1 MDTKH
6 IYEDLR
12 GPLGDEAARCL
23 TRTFAE
29 VFTELHDSVT
39 REDFRILRE
48 SIDDNVSR
56 LDRALTGLAEA
67 QVRTESRVEELARAQ
82 ARTESRVEELAQAQ
96 ARTES
101 RVEELARAQ
110 ARTESRVEEL
120 AQAQARTEARVE
132 ELAQAQA
139 RTEARVEELAQA
151 QARTEVVVARL
162 LESQSQMQDAIRR
175 LTIRTDALI
184 GRTFELQFRDRIASY
199 LGLFMRRCR
208 LVDVGDL
215 IDTLEAH
222 LSQDEISDVLRSD
235 AVAIGIVN
243 GVTTH
248 VVVEVSSTADADD
261 VARVR
266 RWADMMA
273 RAGLPAI
280 GMVACESI
288 APECLELSD
297 EAGVRVWRN
306 GRLLEPGSAA

>member
-6 IYEDLR
+6 IFEELR

-29 VFTELHDSVT
+29 VFTELHESVT
-39 REDFRILRE
+39 RDDFRVLRE
-48 SIDDNVSR
+48 SIDSDVSR
-56 LDRALTGLAEA
+56 LDRALTSLAEA
-67 QVRTESRVEELARAQ
+67 QGRTEA
-82 ARTESRVEELAQAQ
+82 
-96 ARTES
+96 
-101 RVEELARAQ
+101 
-110 ARTESRVEEL
+110 RVEEL

-162 LESQSQMQDAIRR
+162 VESQAQMQDAIKR
-175 LTIRTDALI
+175 LTIRTDALV

-215 IDTLEAH
+215 IDSLEPR
-222 LSQDEISDVLRSD
+222 LSRDELADLLRAD
-235 AVAIGIVN
+235 AIAIGVVN

-248 VVVEVSSTADADD
+248 VVVEVSATADADD
-261 VARVR
+261 VTRVR
-266 RWADMMA
+266 RWADLMG
-273 RAGLPAI
+273 RAGLPTV
-280 GMVACESI
+280 GLVACETI
-288 APECLELSD
+288 APECMELSD

-306 GRLLEPGSAA
+306 GLLIEPGSAA

>member
-67 QVRTESRVEELARAQ
+67 QVRTESRVEELAR
-82 ARTESRVEELAQAQ
+82 
-96 ARTES
+96 
-101 RVEELARAQ
+101 
-110 ARTESRVEEL
+110 
-120 AQAQARTEARVE
+120 
-132 ELAQAQA
+132 AQA

>member
-6 IYEDLR
+6 IFEELR

-29 VFTELHDSVT
+29 VFTELHESVT
-39 REDFRILRE
+39 RDDFRVLRE
-48 SIDDNVSR
+48 SISSDVSR
-56 LDRALTGLAEA
+56 LDRALTNLAEA
-67 QVRTESRVEELARAQ
+67 QGRTEVRVEELAQAQ

-101 RVEELARAQ
+101 RVEELAQAQ

-162 LESQSQMQDAIRR
+162 VESQAQMQDAIKR
-175 LTIRTDALI
+175 LTIRTDALV

-215 IDTLEAH
+215 IDSLEPR
-222 LSQDEISDVLRSD
+222 LSRDELADLLRAD
-235 AVAIGIVN
+235 AIAIGVVN

-248 VVVEVSSTADADD
+248 VVVEVSATADTDD

-266 RWADMMA
+266 RWADLMG
-273 RAGLPAI
+273 RAGLPTVGLI
-280 GMVACESI
+280 ACETI
-288 APECLELSD
+288 APECVELSD

-306 GRLLEPGSAA
+306 GRLIEPGSAA

>member
-1 MDTKH
+1 MPGAQGTGRDAPRWQGADKDTKH
-6 IYEDLR
+6 IFEELR

-29 VFTELHDSVT
+29 VFTELHESVT
-39 REDFRILRE
+39 RDDFRVLRE
-48 SIDDNVSR
+48 SISSDVSR
-56 LDRALTGLAEA
+56 LDRALTNLAEA
-67 QVRTESRVEELARAQ
+67 QGRTEA
-82 ARTESRVEELAQAQ
+82 RVEELAQAQ
-96 ARTES
+96 ARTE
-101 RVEELARAQ
+101 V
-110 ARTESRVEEL
+110 RVEEL

-139 RTEARVEELAQA
+139 RTEARVEELAEA

-162 LESQSQMQDAIRR
+162 VESQAQMQDAIKR
-175 LTIRTDALI
+175 LTIRTDALV

-215 IDTLEAH
+215 IDSLEPR
-222 LSQDEISDVLRSD
+222 LSRDELADLLRAD
-235 AVAIGIVN
+235 AIAIGVVN

-248 VVVEVSSTADADD
+248 VVVEVSATADTDD

-266 RWADMMA
+266 RWADLMG
-273 RAGLPAI
+273 RAGLPTVGLI
-280 GMVACESI
+280 ACETI
-288 APECLELSD
+288 APECVELSD

-306 GRLLEPGSAA
+306 GRLIEPGSAA

>member
-1 MDTKH
+1 MMPVPRVARDAPRQQDGDMDTKH

-67 QVRTESRVEELARAQ
+67 QVRTESRVEELTRAQ

-96 ARTES
+96 
-101 RVEELARAQ
+101 V
-110 ARTESRVEEL
+110 
-120 AQAQARTEARVE
+120 RTEARVE
-132 ELAQAQA
+132 ELARAQA

-162 LESQSQMQDAIRR
+162 LESQTQMQDAIRR
-175 LTIRTDALI
+175 LTIRTDALV

-235 AVAIGIVN
+235 AVAIGIVK

>member
-1 MDTKH
+1 M
-6 IYEDLR
+6 
-12 GPLGDEAARCL
+12 
-23 TRTFAE
+23 
-29 VFTELHDSVT
+29 
-39 REDFRILRE
+39 
-48 SIDDNVSR
+48 
-56 LDRALTGLAEA
+56 
-67 QVRTESRVEELARAQ
+67 
-82 ARTESRVEELAQAQ
+82 
-96 ARTES
+96 
-101 RVEELARAQ
+101 
-110 ARTESRVEEL
+110 
-120 AQAQARTEARVE
+120 
-132 ELAQAQA
+132 
-139 RTEARVEELAQA
+139 
-151 QARTEVVVARL
+151 VVARL

>member
-82 ARTESRVEELAQAQ
+82 ARTESRVEELA
-96 ARTES
+96 
-101 RVEELARAQ
+101 RAQ

-175 LTIRTDALI
+175 LTIRTDALV

>member
-101 RVEELARAQ
+101 RVEELAQAQ
-110 ARTESRVEEL
+110 ARTEARIEEL

-175 LTIRTDALI
+175 LTIRTDALV

>member
-67 QVRTESRVEELARAQ
+67 QVRTESRVEELTRAQ

-96 ARTES
+96 VRTEA

-110 ARTESRVEEL
+110 ARTEARVEEL

-162 LESQSQMQDAIRR
+162 LESQTQMQDAIRR
-175 LTIRTDALI
+175 LTIRTDALV